1 MGFSGVSLICIGMKD
16 EDNPSNI
23 LGPAKHSH
31 TTFQPISMEYLET
44 TDLDI
49 MGQLCFSYISI
60 PSHNIRTLTN

>member
-49 MGQLCFSYISI
+49 MG
-60 PSHNIRTLTN
+60 